1 MSTHRHSFG
10 ASKTARATAPAA
22 SVGVWILSVVVG
34 RWKRTYAMG
43 NPR

>member
-10 ASKTARATAPAA
+10 APKTVRATAPIA
-22 SVGVWILSVVVG
+22 SVDVRILSVVVG
-34 RWKRTYAMG
+34 RGKRTYAMG

>member
-22 SVGVWILSVVVG
+22 SVDVRILSVVVG
-34 RWKRTYAMG
+34 RWKRTCATG
-43 NPR
+43 ETR